1 MDEKKLRKELD
12 AVVLELEEIKEE
24 LGTRLT
30 LLKKKAMPAVVILAG
45 VIGVKIAL
53 KILRG
58 TSSLIWRHKLLI
70 FLILLLIPLSYTMI
84 QSKESK

>member
-1 MDEKKLRKELD
+1 MVEKKLRKELD

-24 LGTRLT
+24 LGSRLS

-45 VIGVKIAL
+45 IIGVKIAL

-58 TSSLIWRHKLLI
+58 TSSFIWGHKLLI

>member
-1 MDEKKLRKELD
+1 MVEKKLRKELD

-24 LGTRLT
+24 LGGRLL
-30 LLKKKAMPAVVILAG
+30 LLKKRAMPTLVILAG

-53 KILRG
+53 RIIRG
-58 TSSLIWRHKLLI
+58 IPSFLWRHKLLV
-70 FLILLLIPLSYTMI
+70 FLILLLIPLRYSMI

>member
-1 MDEKKLRKELD
+1 MVEKKLRKELD

-24 LGTRLT
+24 LGRRLS

-45 VIGVKIAL
+45 VIGVKIVL

>member
-24 LGTRLT
+24 LGTRLS

>member
-1 MDEKKLRKELD
+1 MVEKKLRKELD

-24 LGTRLT
+24 LGSRLS

-45 VIGVKIAL
+45 IIGVKIAIR
-53 KILRG
+53 ILRG